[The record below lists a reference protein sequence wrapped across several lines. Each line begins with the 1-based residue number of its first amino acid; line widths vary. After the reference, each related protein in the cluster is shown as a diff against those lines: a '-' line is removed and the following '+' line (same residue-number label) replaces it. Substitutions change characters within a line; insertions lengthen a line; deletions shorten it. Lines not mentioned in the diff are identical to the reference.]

1 MLLTDA
7 VNQLLSGE
15 SDLHDLVVLLEV
27 QLLDG
32 VLNGHG
38 GGESPRH
45 SAVLRLADVLAEGV
59 LLQTTLTEHIV
70 ARVHG
75 RHQVTQVGVVVDGN
89 HGRHGG
95 LDSRVSLLGGG
106 DLLELIGMPVSV
118 EGELHSIL
126 HHLIPLVDLL
136 AGLLEVLQTLLELLT
151 LNIT

>member
-75 RHQVTQVGVVVDGN
+75 RHQVTQVGVVVHGN

-106 DLLELIGMPVSV
+106 DLLEVITVT
-118 EGELHSIL
+118 
-126 HHLIPLVDLL
+126 
-136 AGLLEVLQTLLELLT
+136 VLSEETPIRIT
-151 LNIT
+151 IVLN

>member
-15 SDLHDLVVLLEV
+15 SHLHDRIVRREV

-75 RHQVTQVGVVVDGN
+75 SVIHT
-89 HGRHGG
+89 H
-95 LDSRVSLLGGG
+95 LTADS
-106 DLLELIGMPVSV
+106 I
-118 EGELHSIL
+118 
-126 HHLIPLVDLL
+126 
-136 AGLLEVLQTLLELLT
+136 ELLIEDGIDEA
-151 LNIT
+151 LLIHSLVPFHVSIVRFAIMGFVVSI